1 MGYDRPDHKNYVRSR
16 KKSSV
21 KTGLLVAI
29 IAIVIV
35 IVVGK
40 RSLRKF
46 DVYN

>member
-1 MGYDRPDHKNYVRSR
+1 MGYDMPDHKNYVRSR

-35 IVVGK
+35 VGE

>member
-29 IAIVIV
+29 IAIE

>member
-1 MGYDRPDHKNYVRSR
+1 MGYDRPDHKNYVRGR

-35 IVVGK
+35 VGE

>member
-35 IVVGK
+35 VGK

>member
-1 MGYDRPDHKNYVRSR
+1 MGYDRPDHKNYVMSR

-35 IVVGK
+35 VGK